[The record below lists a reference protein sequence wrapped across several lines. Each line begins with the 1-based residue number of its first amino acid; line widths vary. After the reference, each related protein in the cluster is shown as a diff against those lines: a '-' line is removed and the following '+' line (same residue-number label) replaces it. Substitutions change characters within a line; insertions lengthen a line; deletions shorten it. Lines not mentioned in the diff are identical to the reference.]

1 MRLLAV
7 DSPTGSIY
15 DSSILARVL
24 YMCVLDSVLL
34 QLRSSSGQAI
44 IYEEEE
50 VL

>member
-7 DSPTGSIY
+7 DSPTGSVY
-15 DSSILARVL
+15 DSSILARV

-34 QLRSSSGQAI
+34 QLLSSFGQAI

>member
-15 DSSILARVL
+15 DCSILARV